1 MIRINDQIV
10 LQDSELDI
18 SSVRAQGPG
27 GQNVNKVASAVHLR
41 FNVLES
47 TLPDLYKQRL
57 LQIKDYRISSSGV
70 IVIKAQRYRTRERNL
85 EDAINRLRELIL
97 SAIKINKKRVGTKP
111 SKAAKQKRLDEKNR
125 RSKVKQLRT
134 KVVGN
139 E

>member
-41 FNVLES
+41 FNVHES
-47 TLPDLYKQRL
+47 SLPEEVKQRL
-57 LQIKDYRISSSGV
+57 LQIKDYRISSFGV
-70 IVIKAQRYRTRERNL
+70 VVIKAQCCRTRERNL
-85 EDAINRLRELIL
+85 EDAIYRLRELIL
-97 SAIKINKKRVGTKP
+97 SAIRIDKKRISTKP
-111 SKAAKQKRLDEKNR
+111 SKVVKRKRLDEKSR

-134 KVVGN
+134 RVVRN